1 MNCLK
6 CGREIDAKDV
16 FCPMC
21 LEDMEKYPVKPG
33 TAVHIPARKDEPAA
47 PKPQPK
53 KKTLTPEQQVVKLR
67 KKLNRLRV
75 TLILV
80 LLLVLAG
87 VLGGLQLLKTAYESI
102 PKGQNY
108 SAAQDPTETTEG

>member
-1 MNCLK
+1 MRGVFINAIIFHYARHGLQRFQLHAVA
-6 CGREIDAKDV
+6 GAPIFTGEILHSIVCAFGV
-16 FCPMC
+16 LCS
-21 LEDMEKYPVKPG
+21 
-33 TAVHIPARKDEPAA
+33 I
-47 PKPQPK
+47 
-53 KKTLTPEQQVVKLR
+53 R

-108 SAAQDPTETTEG
+108 SAAQDPTETTE